1 MSAGDYGPRPPVG
14 EPYPIPPAEMTPH
27 QLLLEIYEG
36 QRQIREFI
44 VTAAQTVEAA
54 TATIASA
61 DKVIAAATKVID
73 KANTANVPQS
83 DLDAL
88 ANAQGQLATDAAAL
102 QAALDA
108 EPTSTATATTTSTAG
123 TPTSTATA
131 STGTGG
137 PTSTATAT
145 TTAEVRAAEIR
156 GSHLS

>member
-1 MSAGDYGPRPPVG
+1 
-14 EPYPIPPAEMTPH
+14 MTNK

-54 TATIASA
+54 TATIAAA
-61 DKVIAAATKVID
+61 DKVIAAATRVID
-73 KANTANVPQS
+73 QANTANVPQA

-88 ANAQGQLATDAAAL
+88 ANAQGQLATDAATL
-102 QAALDA
+102 QAAIDA
-108 EPTSTATATTTSTAG
+108 ETVPTSTATATTTSTAG
-123 TPTSTATA
+123 GPPTSTVTA

-145 TTAEVRAAEIR
+145 TTATAEVRAAEIR
-156 GSHLS
+156 DSHLS